1 MSLGGVLVT
10 GATTPI
16 GERLCRSLLADQN
29 VDHVLAVGHHPP
41 ERALPFSHG
50 ERLVY
55 RQVDLSRSRAVHKLL
70 FGIARDLK
78 IQVVM
83 HLSMHRSLQG
93 RGSRVHAH
101 NVDSLRS
108 LLALSERHPT
118 IRRLVFKSHFEVYQ
132 IQHNLP
138 VLITE
143 DHPLNMA
150 GGAPQWLR
158 DRVEADITACTRMG
172 LSDLEIMVLRCAEV
186 LAPGTG
192 SQLFDYLASSVCM
205 RPAGYDPVLNLLSLS
220 DVVRALELACK
231 SSGTQGV
238 VNIPG
243 ADSLPLSE
251 CIHRWGRTSLPL
263 PDLLLSPAFRIR
275 RRLRG
280 AQFSYG
286 MNRRRFHY
294 AAVADGTRAAELIGY
309 HPENPIDWPAE
320 AQELGSQR

>member
-16 GERLCRSLLADQN
+16 GERLCRSLLADTS
-29 VDHVLAVGHHPP
+29 VEHVLAVGHHPP
-41 ERALPFSHG
+41 ERALPFAHG
-50 ERLVY
+50 KRLVY
-55 RQVDLSRSRAVHKLL
+55 RQVDLSRSRAVHELL
-70 FGIARDLK
+70 FGIARDLGV
-78 IQVVM
+78 QVVM
-83 HLSMHRSLQG
+83 HLSKYRSVNA
-93 RGSRVHAH
+93 RGSRVHAL
-101 NVDSLRS
+101 NVEAVRS
-108 LLALSERHPT
+108 LLSLSERHPT
-118 IRRLVFKSHFEVYQ
+118 IRRLVLKSYVEVYQ

-150 GGAPQWLR
+150 GGAPQWIR
-158 DRVEADITACTRMG
+158 DRIEADLTACTRMG
-172 LSDLEIMVLRCAEV
+172 LADLEIMVLRCAEV

-192 SQLFDYLASSVCM
+192 SQLFDYLSSSVCL
-205 RPAGYDPVLNLLSLS
+205 RPAGYDPILNLLSIS

-231 SSGTQGV
+231 AEGTQGV

-251 CIHRWGRTSLPL
+251 CIRRWGRSSLPL
-263 PDLLLSPAFRIR
+263 PDTLLSPLYRMR

-280 AQFSYG
+280 AEFSYG

-294 AAVADGTRAAELIGY
+294 AAVPDGTRAAERLGY
-309 HPENPIDWPAE
+309 RPENPIDWPTD
-320 AQELGSQR
+320 GTP

>member
-16 GERLCRSLLADQN
+16 GERLCRSLLADEE
-29 VDHVLAVGHHPP
+29 VDHVLAVGPHAPD
-41 ERALPFSHG
+41 RALPFSHG

-55 RQVDLSRSRAVHKLL
+55 RQMDLSRSRAVHELL

-78 IQVVM
+78 VQVVM
-83 HLSMHRSLQG
+83 HLSMHRSVKA
-93 RGSRVHAH
+93 RGSKAHAL
-101 NVDSLRS
+101 NVDSARS
-108 LLALSERHPT
+108 LLRLSERHPT
-118 IRRLVFKSHFEVYQ
+118 IRRLVFKSYVEVYQ
-132 IQHNLP
+132 VQHNLP

-150 GGAPQWLR
+150 GGAPQWIR
-158 DRVEADITACTRMG
+158 DRVEADLTACTRMG

-192 SQLFDYLASSVCM
+192 SQLFDYLASSVCL
-205 RPAGYDPVLNLLSLS
+205 RPAGFDPMLNLLSIS

-231 SSGTQGV
+231 AGGVQGV

-243 ADSLPLSE
+243 ADTMPLTE
-251 CIHRWGRTSLPL
+251 CIQRWGKAGIPL
-263 PDLLLSPAFRIR
+263 PEVVLSPLYRMR
-275 RRLRG
+275 QRLRG

-294 AAVADGTRAAELIGY
+294 AVVPDGTRAADLLGY
-309 HPENPIDWPAE
+309 TPENPIDWPTDG
-320 AQELGSQR
+320 QDTPSPM

>member
-118 IRRLVFKSHFEVYQ
+118 IRHLVFKSHFEVYQ
-132 IQHNLP
+132 IQHN
-138 VLITE
+138 
-143 DHPLNMA
+143 
-150 GGAPQWLR
+150 G
-158 DRVEADITACTRMG
+158 
-172 LSDLEIMVLRCAEV
+172 
-186 LAPGTG
+186 
-192 SQLFDYLASSVCM
+192 
-205 RPAGYDPVLNLLSLS
+205 
-220 DVVRALELACK
+220 
-231 SSGTQGV
+231 
-238 VNIPG
+238 
-243 ADSLPLSE
+243 
-251 CIHRWGRTSLPL
+251 
-263 PDLLLSPAFRIR
+263 
-275 RRLRG
+275 
-280 AQFSYG
+280 
-286 MNRRRFHY
+286 
-294 AAVADGTRAAELIGY
+294 
-309 HPENPIDWPAE
+309 
-320 AQELGSQR
+320 